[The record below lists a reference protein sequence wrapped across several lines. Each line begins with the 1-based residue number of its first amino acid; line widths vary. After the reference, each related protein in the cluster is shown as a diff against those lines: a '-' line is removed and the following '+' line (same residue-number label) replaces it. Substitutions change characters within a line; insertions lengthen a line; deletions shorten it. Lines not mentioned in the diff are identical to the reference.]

1 MADTY
6 DFPEDLLEAQQELHQ
21 VRHELSALYGR
32 LPRYTDGWRDEDR
45 SKVGALLD
53 RDLALAVFVSTHAFW
68 DSLEGPTRVTARAAL
83 KHVNGAGDGT
93 AAEDTNG

>member
-32 LPRYTDGWRDEDR
+32 LPQYTEGWGDEDR
-45 SKVGALLD
+45 TAVGVLLD
-53 RDLALAVFVSTHAFW
+53 RDLELAVFVSTHTFW
-68 DSLEGPTRVTARAAL
+68 DSLEGPTRVTARMAL
-83 KHVNGAGDGT
+83 KHVNESGDDA
-93 AAEDTNG
+93 AAEG